1 MKNAK
6 DKIVS
11 LLLIIVTIVS
21 LFTLSSCNRK
31 YDEEEIIEVSKILLK
46 DAEML
51 NIVYYGSG
59 IKYFDDEDEK
69 GYYRKA
75 DVNHLEELGF
85 TTIDELRKITE
96 KTFSVGYS
104 AELYSTILSSLAT
117 DISIISPARYYQAYD
132 EETGAPTH
140 IMVYSNFTPMLKDS
154 ITYDYDSL
162 RVEGSK
168 KEKVYVKIDATV
180 TNADGKSQSTTVTV
194 ALVEED
200 NGWRIDNP
208 TYANYNEYKDRYDEL
223 NNKDLK

>member
-1 MKNAK
+1 MKNVK
-6 DKIVS
+6 DRIIS
-11 LLLIIVTIVS
+11 LLLITVTIVS

-59 IKYFDDEDEK
+59 IEYFDDEDEK

-75 DVNHLEELGF
+75 NVNHLEELGF
-85 TTIDELRKITE
+85 STIDELKKLTD

-104 AELYSTILSSLAT
+104 SELYSTILSSLAT
-117 DISIISPARYYQAYD
+117 DISIVSPARYYQAYD

-154 ITYDYDSL
+154 IVYDYDSL

-180 TNADGKSQSTTVTV
+180 TKADGKSQNTTVTV

>member
-1 MKNAK
+1 MKNVK
-6 DKIVS
+6 DKIIS
-11 LLLIIVTIVS
+11 LLLIAVTIVS

-59 IKYFDDEDEK
+59 IEYFDDEDEK

-75 DVNHLEELGF
+75 NVNHLEELGF
-85 TTIDELRKITE
+85 STIDELKKLTD

-104 AELYSTILSSLAT
+104 SELYSTILSSLAT
-117 DISIISPARYYQAYD
+117 DISIVSPARYYQAYD

-154 ITYDYDSL
+154 IVYDYDSL

-180 TNADGKSQSTTVTV
+180 TKADGKSQSTTVTV

-200 NGWRIDNP
+200 DGWRIDNP

>member
-1 MKNAK
+1 MKNVK
-6 DKIVS
+6 NRFIS
-11 LLLIIVTIVS
+11 LLLVTVTLVS
-21 LFTLSSCNRK
+21 LFTLSSCNRS

-46 DAEML
+46 NAEML

-59 IKYFDDEDEK
+59 IEYFDDEDEK

-75 DVNHLEELGF
+75 NVNHLEELGF
-85 TTIDELRKITE
+85 STIDELKTLTD
-96 KTFSVGYS
+96 KTFSAGYS
-104 AELYSTILSSLAT
+104 SEIYSTILSSLST
-117 DISIISPARYYQAYD
+117 DISIVSPARYYQAYD

-154 ITYDYDSL
+154 IVYDYESL
-162 RVEGSK
+162 RVDGSK

-180 TNADGKSQSTTVTV
+180 TNADGKSQTTTVTV

-200 NGWRIDNP
+200 DGWRIDNP

>member
-1 MKNAK
+1 MKNVK
-6 DKIVS
+6 DRIIS
-11 LLLIIVTIVS
+11 LLLITVTIVS

-59 IKYFDDEDEK
+59 IEYFDDEDEK

-75 DVNHLEELGF
+75 NVNHLEELGF
-85 TTIDELRKITE
+85 STIDELKKLTD

-104 AELYSTILSSLAT
+104 SELYSTILSSLAT
-117 DISIISPARYYQAYD
+117 DISIVSPARYYQAYD

-154 ITYDYDSL
+154 IVYDYDSL

-180 TNADGKSQSTTVTV
+180 TKADGKSQNTTVTV

-200 NGWRIDNP
+200 DGWRIDNP

>member
-1 MKNAK
+1 MKNVK
-6 DKIVS
+6 DKIIS
-11 LLLIIVTIVS
+11 LLLIAVTIVS

-31 YDEEEIIEVSKILLK
+31 YDEKEIIEVSKILLK

-59 IKYFDDEDEK
+59 IEYFDDEDEK

-75 DVNHLEELGF
+75 NVNHLEELGF
-85 TTIDELRKITE
+85 STIDELKKLTD

-104 AELYSTILSSLAT
+104 SELYSTILSSLAT
-117 DISIISPARYYQAYD
+117 DISIVSPARYYQAYD

-154 ITYDYDSL
+154 IVYDYDSL
-162 RVEGSK
+162 RVEGAK

-180 TNADGKSQSTTVTV
+180 TKADGKSQNTTVTV

-200 NGWRIDNP
+200 DGWRIDNP

>member
-1 MKNAK
+1 MKNVK
-6 DKIVS
+6 DRIIS
-11 LLLIIVTIVS
+11 LLLIAVTIVS

-31 YDEEEIIEVSKILLK
+31 YDEEEIIEVSKTLLK

-59 IKYFDDEDEK
+59 IEYFDDEDEK

-75 DVNHLEELGF
+75 NVNHLEELGF
-85 TTIDELRKITE
+85 STIDELKKLTD

-104 AELYSTILSSLAT
+104 SELYSTILSSLAT
-117 DISIISPARYYQAYD
+117 DISIVSPARYYQAYD

-154 ITYDYDSL
+154 IVYDYDSL

-180 TNADGKSQSTTVTV
+180 TKADGKSQNTTVTV

-200 NGWRIDNP
+200 DGWRIDNP

>member
-1 MKNAK
+1 MKNVK
-6 DKIVS
+6 NRFIS
-11 LLLIIVTIVS
+11 LLLVTVTLVS
-21 LFTLSSCNRK
+21 LFTLSSCNRS

-59 IKYFDDEDEK
+59 IEYFDDEDEK

-75 DVNHLEELGF
+75 NVNHLEELGF
-85 TTIDELRKITE
+85 STIDELKTLTD

-104 AELYSTILSSLAT
+104 YEIYSTILSSLST
-117 DISIISPARYYQAYD
+117 DISIVSPARYYQAYD

-154 ITYDYDSL
+154 IVYDYESL
-162 RVEGSK
+162 RVDGSK

-180 TNADGKSQSTTVTV
+180 TNADGKSQTTTVTV

-200 NGWRIDNP
+200 DGWRIDNP

>member
-1 MKNAK
+1 MKNVK
-6 DKIVS
+6 DRIIS
-11 LLLIIVTIVS
+11 LLLITVTIVS

-51 NIVYYGSG
+51 NIVYYGNG
-59 IKYFDDEDEK
+59 IEYFDDEDEK

-75 DVNHLEELGF
+75 NVNHLEELGF
-85 TTIDELRKITE
+85 STIDELKKLTD

-104 AELYSTILSSLAT
+104 SELYSTILSSLAT
-117 DISIISPARYYQAYD
+117 DISIVSPARYYQAYD

-154 ITYDYDSL
+154 IVYDYDSL

-180 TNADGKSQSTTVTV
+180 TKADGKSQSTTVTV

-200 NGWRIDNP
+200 DGWRIDNP

>member
-1 MKNAK
+1 MKNVK
-6 DKIVS
+6 DRIIS
-11 LLLIIVTIVS
+11 LLLIAVTIVS

-59 IKYFDDEDEK
+59 IEYFDDEDEK

-75 DVNHLEELGF
+75 NVNHLEELGF
-85 TTIDELRKITE
+85 STIDELKKLTD

-104 AELYSTILSSLAT
+104 SELYSTILSSLAT
-117 DISIISPARYYQAYD
+117 DISIVSPARYYQAYD

-154 ITYDYDSL
+154 IVYDYDSL

-180 TNADGKSQSTTVTV
+180 TKADGKSQNTTVTV

>member
-1 MKNAK
+1 MKNVK
-6 DKIVS
+6 DRIIS
-11 LLLIIVTIVS
+11 LLLVTVTIVS

-59 IKYFDDEDEK
+59 IEYFDDEDEK

-75 DVNHLEELGF
+75 NVNHLEELGF
-85 TTIDELRKITE
+85 STIDELKKLTD

-104 AELYSTILSSLAT
+104 SELYSTILSSLAT
-117 DISIISPARYYQAYD
+117 DISIVSPARYYQAYD

-154 ITYDYDSL
+154 IVYDYDSL

-180 TNADGKSQSTTVTV
+180 TKADGKSQSTTVTV

-200 NGWRIDNP
+200 DGWRIDNP

>member
-1 MKNAK
+1 MKNVK
-6 DKIVS
+6 NRFIS
-11 LLLIIVTIVS
+11 LLLVTVTLVS
-21 LFTLSSCNRK
+21 LVTLSSCNRK
-31 YDEEEIIEVSKILLK
+31 YDEDKIIEVSKILLK

-59 IKYFDDEDEK
+59 IEYFDDEDEK

-75 DVNHLEELGF
+75 NVNHLEELGF
-85 TTIDELRKITE
+85 STIDELKKLTD

-104 AELYSTILSSLAT
+104 SELYSTILSSLAT
-117 DISIISPARYYQAYD
+117 DISIVSPARYYQAYD

-154 ITYDYDSL
+154 IVYDYDSL

-180 TNADGKSQSTTVTV
+180 TKADGKSQNTTVTV

-200 NGWRIDNP
+200 DGWRIDNP

>member
-1 MKNAK
+1 MKNVK
-6 DKIVS
+6 DRIIS
-11 LLLIIVTIVS
+11 LLLITVTIVS

-59 IKYFDDEDEK
+59 IEYFDDEDEK

-75 DVNHLEELGF
+75 NVNHLEELGF
-85 TTIDELRKITE
+85 STIDELKKLTD

-104 AELYSTILSSLAT
+104 SELYSTILSSLAT
-117 DISIISPARYYQAYD
+117 DISIVSPARYYQAYD

-154 ITYDYDSL
+154 IVYDYDSL

-180 TNADGKSQSTTVTV
+180 TKADGKSQSTTVTI

-200 NGWRIDNP
+200 DGWRIDNP

>member
-59 IKYFDDEDEK
+59 IEYFDDEDEK

-117 DISIISPARYYQAYD
+117 DISIISPAGGD
-132 EETGAPTH
+132 KD
-140 IMVYSNFTPMLKDS
+140 TP
-154 ITYDYDSL
+154 
-162 RVEGSK
+162 
-168 KEKVYVKIDATV
+168 
-180 TNADGKSQSTTVTV
+180 
-194 ALVEED
+194 
-200 NGWRIDNP
+200 
-208 TYANYNEYKDRYDEL
+208 
-223 NNKDLK
+223 

>member
-1 MKNAK
+1 MKNVK
-6 DKIVS
+6 DRIIS
-11 LLLIIVTIVS
+11 LLLITVTIVS

-51 NIVYYGSG
+51 NLVYYGSG
-59 IKYFDDEDEK
+59 IEYFDDEDEK

-75 DVNHLEELGF
+75 NVNHLEELGF
-85 TTIDELRKITE
+85 STIDELKKLTD

-104 AELYSTILSSLAT
+104 SELYSTILSSLAT
-117 DISIISPARYYQAYD
+117 DISIVSPARYYQAYD

-154 ITYDYDSL
+154 IVYDYDSL

-180 TNADGKSQSTTVTV
+180 TKADGKSQSTTVTV

-200 NGWRIDNP
+200 DGWRIDNP

>member
-1 MKNAK
+1 MKNVK
-6 DKIVS
+6 NRFIS
-11 LLLIIVTIVS
+11 LLLVTVTLVS
-21 LFTLSSCNRK
+21 LFTLSSCNRS

-59 IKYFDDEDEK
+59 IEYFDDEDEK

-75 DVNHLEELGF
+75 NVNHLEELGF
-85 TTIDELRKITE
+85 STIDELKTLTD
-96 KTFSVGYS
+96 KTFSKGYS
-104 AELYSTILSSLAT
+104 SEIYSTILSSLST
-117 DISIISPARYYQAYD
+117 DISIVSPARYYQAYD

-154 ITYDYDSL
+154 IVYDYESL
-162 RVEGSK
+162 RVDGSK

-180 TNADGKSQSTTVTV
+180 TNADGKSQTTTVTV

-200 NGWRIDNP
+200 DGWRIDNP

>member
-1 MKNAK
+1 MKNVK
-6 DKIVS
+6 DRIIS
-11 LLLIIVTIVS
+11 LLLITVTIVS

-59 IKYFDDEDEK
+59 IEYFDDEDEK

-75 DVNHLEELGF
+75 NVNHLEELGF
-85 TTIDELRKITE
+85 STIDELKKLTD

-104 AELYSTILSSLAT
+104 SELYSTILSSLAT
-117 DISIISPARYYQAYD
+117 DISIVSPARYYQAYD

-154 ITYDYDSL
+154 IVYDYDSL

-180 TNADGKSQSTTVTV
+180 TKADGKSQSTTVTV

-200 NGWRIDNP
+200 DGWRIDNP

>member
-1 MKNAK
+1 MKNVK
-6 DKIVS
+6 NRFIS
-11 LLLIIVTIVS
+11 LLLVTVTLVS
-21 LFTLSSCNRK
+21 LFTLSSCNRR

-59 IKYFDDEDEK
+59 IEYFDDEDEK

-75 DVNHLEELGF
+75 NVNHLEELGF
-85 TTIDELRKITE
+85 STIDELKTLTD
-96 KTFSVGYS
+96 KTFSKGYS
-104 AELYSTILSSLAT
+104 SEIYSTILSSLST
-117 DISIISPARYYQAYD
+117 DISIVSPARYYQAYD

-154 ITYDYDSL
+154 IVYDYESL
-162 RVEGSK
+162 RVDGSK

-180 TNADGKSQSTTVTV
+180 TNADGKSQTTTVTV

-200 NGWRIDNP
+200 DGWRIDNP

>member
-1 MKNAK
+1 MKNVK
-6 DKIVS
+6 DRIIS
-11 LLLIIVTIVS
+11 LLLITVTIVS

-59 IKYFDDEDEK
+59 IEYFDDEDEK

-75 DVNHLEELGF
+75 NVNHLEELGF
-85 TTIDELRKITE
+85 STIDELKKLTD

-104 AELYSTILSSLAT
+104 SELYSTILSPLAT
-117 DISIISPARYYQAYD
+117 DISIVSPARYYQAYD

-154 ITYDYDSL
+154 IVYDYDSL

-180 TNADGKSQSTTVTV
+180 TKADGKSQSTTVTV

-200 NGWRIDNP
+200 DGWRIDNP

>member
-1 MKNAK
+1 MKNVK
-6 DKIVS
+6 DRIIS
-11 LLLIIVTIVS
+11 LLLITVTIVS

-31 YDEEEIIEVSKILLK
+31 YDEEEMIEVSKILLK

-59 IKYFDDEDEK
+59 IEYFDDEDEK

-75 DVNHLEELGF
+75 NVNHLEELGF
-85 TTIDELRKITE
+85 STIDELKKLTD

-104 AELYSTILSSLAT
+104 SELYSTILSSLAT
-117 DISIISPARYYQAYD
+117 DISIVSPARYYQAYD

-154 ITYDYDSL
+154 IVYDYDSL

-180 TNADGKSQSTTVTV
+180 TKADGKSQNTTVTV

>member
-1 MKNAK
+1 MKNVK
-6 DKIVS
+6 DRIIS
-11 LLLIIVTIVS
+11 LLLITVTIVS

-59 IKYFDDEDEK
+59 IEYFDDEDEK

-75 DVNHLEELGF
+75 NVNHLEELGF
-85 TTIDELRKITE
+85 STIDELKKLTD

-104 AELYSTILSSLAT
+104 SELYSTILSSLVT
-117 DISIISPARYYQAYD
+117 DISIVSPARYYQAYD

-154 ITYDYDSL
+154 IVYDYDSL

-180 TNADGKSQSTTVTV
+180 TKADGKSQNTTVTV

-200 NGWRIDNP
+200 DGWRIDNP

-223 NNKDLK
+223 NSKDLK

>member
-1 MKNAK
+1 MKNVK
-6 DKIVS
+6 DRIIS
-11 LLLIIVTIVS
+11 LLLVTVTIVS

-59 IKYFDDEDEK
+59 IEYFDDEDEK

-75 DVNHLEELGF
+75 NVNHLEELGF
-85 TTIDELRKITE
+85 STIDELKKLTD

-104 AELYSTILSSLAT
+104 SELYSTILSSLAT
-117 DISIISPARYYQAYD
+117 DISIVSPARYYQAYD

-154 ITYDYDSL
+154 IVYDYDSL

-180 TNADGKSQSTTVTV
+180 TKADGKSQNTTVTV

-200 NGWRIDNP
+200 DGWRIDNP

>member
-1 MKNAK
+1 MKNVK
-6 DKIVS
+6 DRIIS
-11 LLLIIVTIVS
+11 LLLITVTIVS

-59 IKYFDDEDEK
+59 IEYFDDEDEK

-75 DVNHLEELGF
+75 NVNHLEELGF
-85 TTIDELRKITE
+85 STIDELKKLTD

-104 AELYSTILSSLAT
+104 SELYSTILSSLAT
-117 DISIISPARYYQAYD
+117 DISIVSPARYYQAYD

-154 ITYDYDSL
+154 IVYDYDSL

-180 TNADGKSQSTTVTV
+180 TKADGKSQNTTITV

-200 NGWRIDNP
+200 DGWRIDNP

>member
-1 MKNAK
+1 MKNVK
-6 DKIVS
+6 DRIIS
-11 LLLIIVTIVS
+11 LLLVTVTIVS

-31 YDEEEIIEVSKILLK
+31 YDEEEIIEVSKTLLK

-59 IKYFDDEDEK
+59 IEYFDDEDEK

-75 DVNHLEELGF
+75 NVNHLEELGF
-85 TTIDELRKITE
+85 STIDELKKLTD

-104 AELYSTILSSLAT
+104 SELYSTILSSLAT
-117 DISIISPARYYQAYD
+117 DISIVSPARYYQAYD

-154 ITYDYDSL
+154 IVYDYDSL

-180 TNADGKSQSTTVTV
+180 TKADGKSQNTTVTV

-200 NGWRIDNP
+200 DGWRIDNP

>member
-1 MKNAK
+1 MKNVK
-6 DKIVS
+6 DRIIS
-11 LLLIIVTIVS
+11 LLLITVTIVS

-59 IKYFDDEDEK
+59 IEYFDDEDEK

-75 DVNHLEELGF
+75 NVNHLEELGF
-85 TTIDELRKITE
+85 STIDELKKLTD

-104 AELYSTILSSLAT
+104 SELYSTILSSLAT
-117 DISIISPARYYQAYD
+117 DISIVSPARYYQAYD

-154 ITYDYDSL
+154 IVYDYDSL

-180 TNADGKSQSTTVTV
+180 TKADGKSQNTTVTV
-194 ALVEED
+194 ALVVED
-200 NGWRIDNP
+200 DGWRIDNP

>member
-1 MKNAK
+1 MKNVK
-6 DKIVS
+6 DRIIS
-11 LLLIIVTIVS
+11 LLLVTVTIVS

-59 IKYFDDEDEK
+59 IEYFDDEDEK

-75 DVNHLEELGF
+75 NVNHLEELGF
-85 TTIDELRKITE
+85 STIDELKKLTD

-104 AELYSTILSSLAT
+104 SELYSTILSSLAT
-117 DISIISPARYYQAYD
+117 DISIVSPARYYQAYD

-154 ITYDYDSL
+154 IVYDYDSL

-180 TNADGKSQSTTVTV
+180 TKADGKSQSTTVTV

>member
-1 MKNAK
+1 MKNVK
-6 DKIVS
+6 DRIIS
-11 LLLIIVTIVS
+11 LLLITVTIVS

-59 IKYFDDEDEK
+59 IEYFDDEDEK

-75 DVNHLEELGF
+75 NVNHLEELGF
-85 TTIDELRKITE
+85 STIDELKKLTD

-104 AELYSTILSSLAT
+104 SELYSTILSSLAT
-117 DISIISPARYYQAYD
+117 DISIVSPARYYQAYD

-154 ITYDYDSL
+154 IVYDYDSL

-180 TNADGKSQSTTVTV
+180 TKADGKSQNTTVTV

-223 NNKDLK
+223 NNKNLK